1 MERGLRQWDPLS
13 MLIFLILVEG
23 FNMLIKRSVELRFDK
38 GSFLHFQYAD
48 DTPIIPEK
56 SGETS

>member
-13 MLIFLILVEG
+13 MLIFLIVV
-23 FNMLIKRSVELRFDK
+23 IKRSVELRFEK
-38 GSFLHFQYAD
+38 GSFSHFQYAD
-48 DTPIIPEK
+48 DTLIIPEK